1 MGTTVMPWAAA
12 GIIPIDN
19 IDSVFPTHKDTRFDI
34 AVSVSAGRANGK
46 TYQWKCKTKLQRDLW
61 VEAIALVHEQLQ
73 KSHLVVTLSDDSN
86 PPTAVP
92 SATAAAAAATVT
104 AATAATEESKQDNLL
119 SMRQMSSY
127 GATDVDSSSAA
138 AVDASTIATSRLSTG
153 STASRKVVHTKQGSE
168 VIGRLLTTDRFAP
181 LRPPPSLDTLEDVPT
196 MSNTVGRSLV
206 GADHMPQSDESAMSD
221 SDTNNDYDTD
231 ETDPEDDDYPDTGV
245 SSLSETVA
253 AGPAGGGSGG
263 SGETVPVAERSGALI
278 VNHGV
283 VGKSSHGKMCVCVC
297 VCVCLVCNSMCR
309 DDFIAVDG
317 ADLVCFLRFAFCSL
331 FSVLLLW
338 VQQKQTIENMH
349 CDCHPLKTTNM
360 PCWKYKVDGCLNWEE
375 LINHGTI
382 FFFELHAINVCAR

>member
-1 MGTTVMPWAAA
+1 
-12 GIIPIDN
+12 
-19 IDSVFPTHKDTRFDI
+19 
-34 AVSVSAGRANGK
+34 
-46 TYQWKCKTKLQRDLW
+46 LW

-73 KSHLVVTLSDDSN
+73 KSHLVVTLGDDSN
-86 PPTAVP
+86 PPTALP

-104 AATAATEESKQDNLL
+104 AATAATAATEESKQDNLL
-119 SMRQMSSY
+119 PMRQMSSY
-127 GATDVDSSSAA
+127 GAKDVDSSSAA

-253 AGPAGGGSGG
+253 AAGPAGDAMKSGESGG
-263 SGETVPVAERSGALI
+263 SGETVPVAGRSGTLI

-283 VGKSSHGKMCVCVC
+283 VGKSFRMERCVCVC
-297 VCVCLVCNSMCR
+297 VCVCVFGLQ
-309 DDFIAVDG
+309 F
-317 ADLVCFLRFAFCSL
+317 
-331 FSVLLLW
+331 
-338 VQQKQTIENMH
+338 
-349 CDCHPLKTTNM
+349 
-360 PCWKYKVDGCLNWEE
+360 
-375 LINHGTI
+375 
-382 FFFELHAINVCAR
+382 NV